1 VMSTMMNRF
10 KQFRNGFKLP
20 GYGVEFSRRGLKISR
35 RRTLW
40 DRVSYYAER
49 QPLLFVGA
57 LLVTTFVLVLVLRG
71 LFGEEDDG
79 SQRNGEYSTGGVG
92 ATEGQ
97 VQRSQ
102 MPTEALRSG
111 ESSTTGAAYG
121 FDPQSITPG

>member
-1 VMSTMMNRF
+1 MMNRI
-10 KQFRNGFKLP
+10 KQLRNGFKLP

-40 DRVSYYAER
+40 DQVSYYAER

-57 LLVTTFVLVLVLRG
+57 LLATAFVLVLVMRS
-71 LFGEEDDG
+71 LFGGEDEHAHG
-79 SQRNGEYSTGGVG
+79 SGHHEGHSTKGVG

-102 MPTEALRSG
+102 APSEALRSG
-111 ESSTTGAAYG
+111 EPSTTGAAYE
-121 FDPQSITPG
+121 FDQQSITPG